1 MPAPL
6 PSKTPKRGRPTSAA
20 RWLQLDEV
28 ADILRTDA
36 ETLARLLDRAP
47 GVLPGA
53 ILEPEGWQVPER
65 ALRVLL
71 GAPAG
76 PLPQFCTVEDVA
88 HALRRSPKTVYGWLR
103 IMRPAARPG
112 DKPVPLLESRRV
124 LGSILIPAAAVLR
137 LPATMPGARPSFF
150 ADREAARHG
159 ES

>member
-1 MPAPL
+1 MPATL

-20 RWLQLDEV
+20 RWLQLEQV

-53 ILEPEGWQVPER
+53 VLEPSGWQVPER

-88 HALRRSPKTVYGWLR
+88 HALRRSPKTVYGWLQVR
-103 IMRPAARPG
+103 RADG
-112 DKPVPLLESRRV
+112 SPLLESRRV

-150 ADREAARHG
+150 ADREAARDEH
-159 ES
+159 